1 MRLRP
6 GPKSSAVLFFYLVI
20 ALLIVVF
27 PQFFPQ
33 YFHVLIYPVIILA
46 SLLFILALKLK
57 VPLNGFLVG
66 AAAAAL
72 AMAAIVSLLV
82 LLGAIEI
89 GYVRDNYVF
98 FLISGIFLQLLVGF
112 GEELSFRA
120 SIFQGLSGELG
131 VGPAALLS
139 AAGFA
144 LLHIP
149 SMGMLGI
156 SAASGLIALGSIFL
170 AGVVLA
176 LLYAHGG
183 LFNAIAFHMTWNFI
197 EYNLLN
203 TGPLEG
209 AISVA
214 EPGPALL
221 TGGAFGLE
229 ASVVT
234 LAVNVLL
241 VAAIWLYYARRKKVA
256 GAQTLS
262 A

>member
-6 GPKSSAVLFFYLVI
+6 GPKLSAVLFFYLSI
-20 ALLIVVF
+20 ALLVVVF
-27 PQFFPQ
+27 SP
-33 YFHVLIYPVIILA
+33 YLHAWIYPLLILA
-46 SLLFILALKLK
+46 SLLFVLALKLK
-57 VPLNGFLVG
+57 VPLNGFLAG
-66 AAAAAL
+66 AAAATL
-72 AMAAIVSLLV
+72 AMAAVVGTLV

-89 GYVRDNYVF
+89 GPLRDNYAF
-98 FLISGIFLQLLVGF
+98 FLLSGIYLQLLVGF

-120 SIFQGLSGELG
+120 AIFQGLFEE
-131 VGPAALLS
+131 VGIWPATLLS

-149 SMGMLGI
+149 SMELLGI
-156 SAASGLIALGSIFL
+156 GTASGLIALGTIFL
-170 AGVVLA
+170 AGIVLA
-176 LLYAHGG
+176 LLYAYGG
-183 LFNAIAFHMTWNFI
+183 LFNAVAFHATWNFI

-203 TGPLEG
+203 TGPLGG

-214 EPGPALL
+214 EPGPAVL

-234 LAVNVLL
+234 LIVNVLL
-241 VAAIWLYYARRKKVA
+241 AAAVWLYYARRRKMA